1 MLTVYESVAN
11 PSAIEFVQRV
21 LHGEDLDGGKR
32 AVDMRIVSRKRAKA
46 GGIVVPAAKYKV
58 DERLAIE
65 HVGSAQD
72 LERGEAPVDAVH
84 TQVRGEMVGERVA
97 LLVERLDK
105 RHMQRDEQLPGHCM
119 RQTGR

>member
-1 MLTVYESVAN
+1 MLTLYESVAN
-11 PSAIEFVQRV
+11 PSVIEFVQRV

-46 GGIVVPAAKYKV
+46 GGIVVPAAKDKV

-72 LERGEAPVDAVH
+72 LERGEAPVNRINA
-84 TQVRGEMVGERVA
+84 QVRSKVIQEVIFILCGWSEGICD
-97 LLVERLDK
+97 L
-105 RHMQRDEQLPGHCM
+105 
-119 RQTGR
+119 